1 MNEKVRLS
9 LLLKIVNNLF
19 ERELNNKIST
29 LELTRTQCSV
39 LGYLNRNVNKEINP
53 RDIEKEFNLKRPTVT
68 GILKRLEEKEF
79 IIMEQ
84 SEIDKRY
91 KQVKLTYKSREIH
104 NIMQQN
110 LFEAENV
117 LYKNLSEDDK
127 KELYRILKIMMNNL
141 AT

>member
-1 MNEKVRLS
+1 
-9 LLLKIVNNLF
+9 
-19 ERELNNKIST
+19 
-29 LELTRTQCSV
+29 
-39 LGYLNRNVNKEINP
+39 
-53 RDIEKEFNLKRPTVT
+53 
-68 GILKRLEEKEF
+68 
-79 IIMEQ
+79 MEQ

-104 NIMQQN
+104 NVMQKN